1 SIIMTKNYSLNI
13 NKNWHDYLID
23 YVNFDEL
30 KKVITYLNSEINNG
44 LEIFPKDDLLFNA
57 YNLCAL
63 SDVKVVIFGQ
73 DPYPKNGQA
82 DGLSFS
88 SNFDNEIPKSLAN
101 IFKEIESDL
110 GIINTSPELKNWAHQ
125 GVLLLNRYLSV
136 EEGKPQSHSSIGW
149 DNLTIATIKL
159 LNDKR
164 QNIVYLLWGNES
176 KKLAEFINDEK
187 NLVLKSPHPSPL
199 SAYRGF
205 LGCKHFSK
213 ANNYLK
219 SYNKEPINWST

>member
-1 SIIMTKNYSLNI
+1 MTKNYSLNI
-13 NKNWHDYLID
+13 DKNWHDYLID

-44 LEIFPKDDLLFNA
+44 LEIFPKEDLLFNA
-57 YNLCAL
+57 FNLCAL

-73 DPYPKNGQA
+73 DPYPKKGQA

-176 KKLAEFINDEK
+176 KKLEKFINDEK

>member
-1 SIIMTKNYSLNI
+1 MTKNYSLNI

-30 KKVITYLNSEINNG
+30 KKVITYLNSEVNNG
-44 LEIFPKDDLLFNA
+44 LEIFPKEDMLFNA

-73 DPYPKNGQA
+73 DPYPKKGQA

-88 SNFDNEIPKSLAN
+88 SSFDNEIPKSLVN

>member
-1 SIIMTKNYSLNI
+1 MTKNYSLNI
-13 NKNWHDYLID
+13 NKNWHDCLID
-23 YVNFDEL
+23 YVNFNEL
-30 KKVITYLNSEINNG
+30 EKVITYLNSEINNG
-44 LEIFPKDDLLFNA
+44 LEIFPKEDLLFNA

-73 DPYPKNGQA
+73 DPYPKKGQA

-159 LNDKR
+159 LNDRR

-176 KKLAEFINDEK
+176 KKLAEFINDK
-187 NLVLKSPHPSPL
+187 QNLVLISPHPSPL

>member
-1 SIIMTKNYSLNI
+1 MTKNYSLNI

-44 LEIFPKDDLLFNA
+44 LEIFPKEDMLFNA

-73 DPYPKNGQA
+73 DPYPKKGQA

-125 GVLLLNRYLSV
+125 GVLLLNKYLSV

-187 NLVLKSPHPSPL
+187 NLVLISPHPSPL

>member
-1 SIIMTKNYSLNI
+1 MTKNYSLNI
-13 NKNWHDYLID
+13 NKNRHDRLID

-44 LEIFPKDDLLFNA
+44 LEIFPEDDLLFNA

-73 DPYPKNGQA
+73 DPYPKKGQA

-125 GVLLLNRYLSV
+125 GVLLLNKYLSV

>member
-1 SIIMTKNYSLNI
+1 MTKNYSLNI

-73 DPYPKNGQA
+73 DPYPKKGQA

-187 NLVLKSPHPSPL
+187 NLVLISSHPSPL

>member
-1 SIIMTKNYSLNI
+1 MTKNYRLNI

-30 KKVITYLNSEINNG
+30 KKVITYLNSEKNNG
-44 LEIFPKDDLLFNA
+44 FEIFPKEDLLFNA

-73 DPYPKNGQA
+73 DPYPKKGQA

-125 GVLLLNRYLSV
+125 GVLLLNKYLSV

-219 SYNKEPINWST
+219 SYNKESINWST

>member
-1 SIIMTKNYSLNI
+1 MTKNYSLNI

-30 KKVITYLNSEINNG
+30 KKVITYLNSEKNNG
-44 LEIFPKDDLLFNA
+44 FEIFPKEDLLFNA

-73 DPYPKNGQA
+73 DPYPKKGQA

-125 GVLLLNRYLSV
+125 
-136 EEGKPQSHSSIGW
+136 
-149 DNLTIATIKL
+149 
-159 LNDKR
+159 
-164 QNIVYLLWGNES
+164 
-176 KKLAEFINDEK
+176 
-187 NLVLKSPHPSPL
+187 
-199 SAYRGF
+199 
-205 LGCKHFSK
+205 
-213 ANNYLK
+213 
-219 SYNKEPINWST
+219 

>member
-1 SIIMTKNYSLNI
+1 MTKNYSLNI
-13 NKNWHDYLID
+13 NKNWHYYLID

-30 KKVITYLNSEINNG
+30 KKVITYLNSEKNNG
-44 LEIFPKDDLLFNA
+44 FEIFPKEDLLFNA

-73 DPYPKNGQA
+73 DPYPKKGQA

-110 GIINTSPELKNWAHQ
+110 GIINISPELKNWAHQ

>member
-1 SIIMTKNYSLNI
+1 MTKNYSLNI

-30 KKVITYLNSEINNG
+30 KKVITYLNSEKNNG
-44 LEIFPKDDLLFNA
+44 FEIFPKGDLLFNA

-73 DPYPKNGQA
+73 DPYPKKGQA

-176 KKLAEFINDEK
+176 KKLAEFINDEQ
-187 NLVLKSPHPSPL
+187 NLVLISPHPSPL

>member
-1 SIIMTKNYSLNI
+1 MTKNYSLNI

-44 LEIFPKDDLLFNA
+44 LEIFPKEDLLFNA

-73 DPYPKNGQA
+73 DPYPKKGQA

-164 QNIVYLLWGNES
+164 QNIVYLLWGNKS
-176 KKLAEFINDEK
+176 KKLAEFINDEQ
-187 NLVLKSPHPSPL
+187 NLVLTSPHPSPL

>member
-1 SIIMTKNYSLNI
+1 MTKNYSLNI

-44 LEIFPKDDLLFNA
+44 LEIFPKEDMLFNA

-73 DPYPKNGQA
+73 DPYPKKGQA

-176 KKLAEFINDEK
+176 KKLAEFINDEQ
-187 NLVLKSPHPSPL
+187 NLVLISPHPSPL

>member
-1 SIIMTKNYSLNI
+1 MTKNYSLSI

-30 KKVITYLNSEINNG
+30 KKVITYLNSEKNNG
-44 LEIFPKDDLLFNA
+44 FEIFPKEDLLFNA

-73 DPYPKNGQA
+73 DPYPKKGQA

-101 IFKEIESDL
+101 IFKENESDL
-110 GIINTSPELKNWAHQ
+110 GIINTSPELKNWSHQ
-125 GVLLLNRYLSV
+125 WVLLLNKYLSV

>member
-1 SIIMTKNYSLNI
+1 MTKNYSLNI

-44 LEIFPKDDLLFNA
+44 LEIFPKEDLLFNA

-73 DPYPKNGQA
+73 DPYPKKGQA

-149 DNLTIATIKL
+149 DNLTTATIKL

-176 KKLAEFINDEK
+176 KKLEEFINDEK

>member
-1 SIIMTKNYSLNI
+1 MTKNYSLNI
-13 NKNWHDYLID
+13 NKNWHDCLVD
-23 YVNFDEL
+23 YVNFNEL
-30 KKVITYLNSEINNG
+30 KKVITHLNSEINNG
-44 LEIFPKDDLLFNA
+44 LEIFPKEDLLFNA

-73 DPYPKNGQA
+73 DPYPKKGQA

-125 GVLLLNRYLSV
+125 GVLLLNKYLSV

-176 KKLAEFINDEK
+176 KKLAEFINDK
-187 NLVLKSPHPSPL
+187 QNLVLISPHPSPL

>member
-1 SIIMTKNYSLNI
+1 MTKNYSLNI

-73 DPYPKNGQA
+73 DPYPKKGQA

-176 KKLAEFINDEK
+176 KKLAEFINDEQ
-187 NLVLKSPHPSPL
+187 NLVLISPHPSPL

>member
-1 SIIMTKNYSLNI
+1 MTKNYSLNI

-44 LEIFPKDDLLFNA
+44 LEIFPKEDMLFNA

-73 DPYPKNGQA
+73 DPYPKKGQA

-88 SNFDNEIPKSLAN
+88 SNFDNEIPKSLVN

-176 KKLAEFINDEK
+176 KKLAEFINDEQ
-187 NLVLKSPHPSPL
+187 NLVLISPHPSPL

>member
-1 SIIMTKNYSLNI
+1 MTKNYSLNI

-30 KKVITYLNSEINNG
+30 KKVITYLNSEKNNG
-44 LEIFPKDDLLFNA
+44 FEIFPKEDLLFNA

-73 DPYPKNGQA
+73 DPYPKKGQA

-125 GVLLLNRYLSV
+125 GVLLLNKYLSV

-176 KKLAEFINDEK
+176 KKLAEFINDKK
-187 NLVLKSPHPSPL
+187 NLVLKSSHPSPL

>member
-1 SIIMTKNYSLNI
+1 MTKNYSLNI

-30 KKVITYLNSEINNG
+30 KKVITYLNSEKNNG
-44 LEIFPKDDLLFNA
+44 FEIFPKEDLLFNA

-73 DPYPKNGQA
+73 DPYPKKGQA

-159 LNDKR
+159 LNDRR

-176 KKLAEFINDEK
+176 KKLAEFINDEQ
-187 NLVLKSPHPSPL
+187 NLVLISPHPSPL

>member
-1 SIIMTKNYSLNI
+1 MTKNYSLNI
-13 NKNWHDYLID
+13 NKNWHDCLID

-30 KKVITYLNSEINNG
+30 KKVITYLNSQINNG
-44 LEIFPKDDLLFNA
+44 LEIFPKDDILFNA

-73 DPYPKNGQA
+73 DPYPKKGQA

-176 KKLAEFINDEK
+176 KKLAEFINDEQ
-187 NLVLKSPHPSPL
+187 NLVLISPHPSPL

>member
-1 SIIMTKNYSLNI
+1 MTKNYSLNI

-73 DPYPKNGQA
+73 DPYPKKGQA

-176 KKLAEFINDEK
+176 KKLAEFINDEQ
-187 NLVLKSPHPSPL
+187 NLVLTSPHPSPL

>member
-1 SIIMTKNYSLNI
+1 MTKSYSLNI

-73 DPYPKNGQA
+73 DPYPKKGQA

-101 IFKEIESDL
+101 IFKEIKSDL
-110 GIINTSPELKNWAHQ
+110 GIINTSPKLKNWAHQ

>member
-1 SIIMTKNYSLNI
+1 MTKNYSLNI

-30 KKVITYLNSEINNG
+30 KKVITYLNSEKNNG
-44 LEIFPKDDLLFNA
+44 FEIFPKEDLLFNA

-73 DPYPKNGQA
+73 DPYPKKGQA

-125 GVLLLNRYLSV
+125 GVLLLNKYLSV

-176 KKLAEFINDEK
+176 KKLAEFINDEQ
-187 NLVLKSPHPSPL
+187 NLVLISPHPSPL

>member
-1 SIIMTKNYSLNI
+1 MTKNYSLNI
-13 NKNWHDYLID
+13 NKNWHDRLID

-30 KKVITYLNSEINNG
+30 EKVITYLNSEINNG
-44 LEIFPKDDLLFNA
+44 LEIFPKEDLLFNA

-73 DPYPKNGQA
+73 DPYPKKGQA

-88 SNFDNEIPKSLAN
+88 SNFDNKIPKSLAN

-110 GIINTSPELKNWAHQ
+110 GIINTSPDLKNWAHQ

-149 DNLTIATIKL
+149 DKLTIATIKL

-164 QNIVYLLWGNES
+164 QNIVYLLWGKES
-176 KKLAEFINDEK
+176 KELAEFINDEK
-187 NLVLKSPHPSPL
+187 NLVLKSSHPSPL

-219 SYNKEPINWST
+219 SYNKESINWST

>member
-1 SIIMTKNYSLNI
+1 MTKNYSLNI

-30 KKVITYLNSEINNG
+30 KKVITYLNSEINSG
-44 LEIFPKDDLLFNA
+44 LEIFPEDDLLFNA

-73 DPYPKNGQA
+73 DPYPKKGQA

-176 KKLAEFINDEK
+176 KKLAEFINDEQ
-187 NLVLKSPHPSPL
+187 NLVLISPHPSPL

>member
-1 SIIMTKNYSLNI
+1 MIKNYSLNF
-13 NKNWHDYLID
+13 NKNWHDCLID

-30 KKVITYLNSEINNG
+30 EKVIAYLNSEKNKG
-44 LEIFPKDDLLFNA
+44 LEIFPNEDLLFNA

-63 SDVKVVIFGQ
+63 SDIKVVIFGQ
-73 DPYPKNGQA
+73 DPYPKKGQA
-82 DGLSFS
+82 NGLSFS
-88 SNFDNEIPKSLAN
+88 SNFDNKIPKSLAN

-110 GIINTSPELKNWAHQ
+110 GIKNTSPDLKIWAHQ

-149 DNLTIATIKL
+149 DKLTIATLKL

-176 KKLAEFINDEK
+176 KKLAEFINNEK

-199 SAYRGF
+199 SAYKGF
-205 LGCKHFSK
+205 FGCKHFSQ
-213 ANNYLK
+213 ANSYLRRL
-219 SYNKEPINWST
+219 NKEPIDWST

>member
-1 SIIMTKNYSLNI
+1 MTENYSLNI

-30 KKVITYLNSEINNG
+30 EKVITYLNSGINNG
-44 LEIFPKDDLLFNA
+44 LEIFPKEDLLFNA

-73 DPYPKNGQA
+73 DPYPKKGQA

-176 KKLAEFINDEK
+176 KKLAEFINDEQ
-187 NLVLKSPHPSPL
+187 NLVLISPHPSPL

>member
-1 SIIMTKNYSLNI
+1 MTKNYSLNI
-13 NKNWHDYLID
+13 NKSWHDYLID

-30 KKVITYLNSEINNG
+30 KKLITYLNSEINNG
-44 LEIFPKDDLLFNA
+44 LEIFPKEDMLFNA

-73 DPYPKNGQA
+73 DPYPKKGQA

-110 GIINTSPELKNWAHQ
+110 GIINTSPELKNWAQQ

-149 DNLTIATIKL
+149 DNLTTATIKL
-159 LNDKR
+159 LNDKS

-176 KKLAEFINDEK
+176 KKLEEFINDEK

-205 LGCKHFSK
+205 FGCKHFSK

>member
-1 SIIMTKNYSLNI
+1 MTKNYSLNI

-73 DPYPKNGQA
+73 DPYPKKGQA

-176 KKLAEFINDEK
+176 KKLAEFINDEQ
-187 NLVLKSPHPSPL
+187 NLVLISPHPSPL

-205 LGCKHFSK
+205 LGCKHFQK
-213 ANNYLK
+213 L
-219 SYNKEPINWST
+219 IIT

>member
-1 SIIMTKNYSLNI
+1 MTKNYSLNI

-73 DPYPKNGQA
+73 DPYPKKGQA

-136 EEGKPQSHSSIGW
+136 EKGKPQSHSSIGW

-164 QNIVYLLWGNES
+164 ENIVYLLWGNES

>member
-1 SIIMTKNYSLNI
+1 MTKNYSLNI

-73 DPYPKNGQA
+73 DPYPKKGQA

-149 DNLTIATIKL
+149 DNLTTATIKL

-176 KKLAEFINDEK
+176 KKLAEFINDEQ
-187 NLVLKSPHPSPL
+187 NLVLISPHPSPL

>member
-1 SIIMTKNYSLNI
+1 MTKNYSLNI

-73 DPYPKNGQA
+73 DPYPKKGQA

-125 GVLLLNRYLSV
+125 GVLLLNKYLSV

-176 KKLAEFINDEK
+176 KKLAEFINDEQ
-187 NLVLKSPHPSPL
+187 NLVLISPHPSPL

>member
-1 SIIMTKNYSLNI
+1 MTKNYSLNI
-13 NKNWHDYLID
+13 NKSWHDYLID

-30 KKVITYLNSEINNG
+30 KKLITYLNSEINNG

-73 DPYPKNGQA
+73 DPYPKKGQA

-176 KKLAEFINDEK
+176 KKLAEFINDEQ
-187 NLVLKSPHPSPL
+187 NLVLTSPHPSPL

-205 LGCKHFSK
+205 LGCKHFSR

>member
-1 SIIMTKNYSLNI
+1 MTKNYSLNI

-73 DPYPKNGQA
+73 DPYPKKGQA

-125 GVLLLNRYLSV
+125 GVLLLNKYLSV

-187 NLVLKSPHPSPL
+187 NLVLKSSHPSPL